1 MRQPLRWLR
10 ENLSS
15 LTLALFLAIV
25 VWVSAVVS
33 NDPAITRTFSQPIPL
48 EIIGQDSGLVLRET
62 PPGGV
67 AVTVKAPQ
75 SVWDRLQSQPG
86 QVHAWIDLSGLGAG
100 EYTLPV
106 NIRVGVTPYHIV
118 RVVPEVV
125 SLTLE
130 PLASKSMPV
139 EVVVIGEPALGY
151 RKGALYLN
159 PNQITVSGAKSLVD
173 QVNRVQAEVDIS
185 GMSESQRRTLDLMVL
200 DANGSELSGVRLSP
214 DTVTANQTI
223 SLLGGYRN
231 VVVKV
236 ATTGEPAEGYW
247 LTNISVS
254 PPNVTVFSTNP
265 QLVEALPGYV
275 ETDTVDLSGLN
286 DDVDIRVALKLPAGV
301 DLAGEESVLVRL
313 NIAALEGSLPITLP
327 IDVVGLSPN
336 YVAEISPNTVDVLI
350 SGPLPVLKALKT
362 GNVRVI
368 VDLSGR
374 GPGSYQVTPI
384 VDLLPTQL
392 KVASI
397 LPESISVTIKVN
409 TAVGGTPGA
418 LPTVTVQ
425 P

>member
-1 MRQPLRWLR
+1 MRQPFRWLR

-33 NDPAITRTFSQPIPL
+33 NDPAITRAFSQPIPL

-62 PPGGV
+62 PPSGV
-67 AVTVKAPQ
+67 SVTVKAPQ

-106 NIRVGVTPYHIV
+106 NLRVGVTPYHIV
-118 RVVPEVV
+118 RVVPDVV
-125 SLTLE
+125 SLILE

-159 PNQITVSGAKSLVD
+159 PNQVSVSGAKSLVE
-173 QVNRVQAEVDIS
+173 QVNRVQAEMDIS

-200 DANGSELSGVRLSP
+200 DANGSEVSGLRLNP
-214 DTVTANQTI
+214 ETVTANQTI

-275 ETDTVDLSGLN
+275 ETETVDLSGLN

-327 IDVVGLSPN
+327 IDVIGLSPN

-374 GPGSYQVTPI
+374 GLGSYQVTPI

-397 LPESISVTIKVN
+397 LPESISVTIRLN
-409 TAVGGTPGA
+409 TAVKATPGL
-418 LPTVTVQ
+418 LPTATVQ

>member
-1 MRQPLRWLR
+1 MRRPLRWLR

-62 PPGGV
+62 PPSGV
-67 AVTVKAPQ
+67 SVTVKAPQ

-106 NIRVGVTPYHIV
+106 NLRVGVTPYHIV
-118 RVVPEVV
+118 RVVPDVV
-125 SLTLE
+125 SLILE

-159 PNQITVSGAKSLVD
+159 PNQVSVSGAKSLVD
-173 QVNRVQAEVDIS
+173 QVNRVQAEMDIS

-200 DANGSELSGVRLSP
+200 DANGSEVSGVRLNP
-214 DTVTANQTI
+214 ETVTANQTI

-327 IDVVGLSPN
+327 IDVIGLSPN

-397 LPESISVTIKVN
+397 LPESISVTIRLN
-409 TAVGGTPGA
+409 TAVGATPGL
-418 LPTVTVQ
+418 LPTATVQ